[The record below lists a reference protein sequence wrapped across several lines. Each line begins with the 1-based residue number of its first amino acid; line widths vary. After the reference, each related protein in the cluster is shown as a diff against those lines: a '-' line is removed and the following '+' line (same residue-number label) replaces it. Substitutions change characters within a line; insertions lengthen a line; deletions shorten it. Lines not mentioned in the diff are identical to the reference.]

1 MQQKQKDLMLEAAL
15 NYIRN
20 KVSVIPLHYF
30 TKRPAISEWATYQSR
45 IPTEKEVHEW
55 FSADLRNIA
64 IVCGRVSN
72 LIVVDVDDKQKF
84 EEFVLKIHAK
94 APANL
99 LWVKTRRGVHLYF
112 RYPESLPDDVTKIDL
127 TETHGMELR
136 ANRCYVVAPP
146 SVVAFVEENDKL
158 VAVDNP
164 DDPRLSS
171 DKVMLNQYNFF
182 FGIEKKQIEF
192 SAELLPEIPDWLLE
206 PFLLKLQKTHTHT
219 NPSNT
224 PLGAAAKQK
233 TDDVIVNA
241 IAELI
246 APYWI
251 EGQRHNLSLYLA
263 GYLRKAGWS
272 WESVEKLLLTIA
284 ERASD
289 EELKDRIRALS
300 DTFTKQSPDEVA
312 GASYLRELLPE
323 EIFNRLRAFVGGEPD
338 LASSDELQTTVLM
351 LARKLAEAFE
361 DRFVFI
367 EKLGWHRFDG
377 KRWVECRQEEVV
389 TAAMDYLSTHFLKL
403 AKDAPIERRRFY
415 IDCAKICLNRH
426 KIVSVVETL
435 STLLKAY
442 PDEFDADPYLLN
454 CQNGVINLKT
464 GELMPHSPKFKIT
477 KIVNAEYDPDCD
489 ISTWL
494 KFLDDIFLGDK
505 ELIAY
510 IQRCLGYALTGDT
523 SEQVF
528 WICWGTGA
536 NGKSTLFNF
545 LRNLLNDY
553 ATTIPADAVLT
564 RRNGDTHPTRLAS
577 LKGVRLGVLIETEEE
592 KVLASSLVKA
602 ISAGDTIAARK
613 LYHDY
618 FEFAPTVKL
627 FIITNHK
634 PQVNDTTTALW
645 RRLRLV
651 PFKAFFPPENQD
663 KRLPEKLWA
672 ERHGILVWLVRGC
685 LEWLRLG
692 DLKTPEVV
700 VEATKQYRLEVDVL
714 QEWLEQ
720 RCVPDPNAITLIA
733 DLYEDYKK
741 WCEDKDETP
750 ISKRKFSQQLTEK
763 GYETVVAAHNKKAKK
778 GLRLRSDDETSLF
791 SPDDGG
797 GIGSPP
803 FEAEGENITSISN
816 PVSSVDACCPQL
828 VETKAKQTQKHEPPS
843 GQQQKE
849 FIQINCVDPPP
860 NKLTPPPDELGF
872 PF

>member
-1 MQQKQKDLMLEAAL
+1 MQERKDLMLQAAL

-20 KVSVIPLHYF
+20 QVSVIPLTYL
-30 TKRPAISEWATYQSR
+30 TKRPALREWATYQNR
-45 IPTEKEVHEW
+45 IPTMDEVQAW
-55 FSADLRNIA
+55 FSESLHNIA

-72 LIVVDVDDKQKF
+72 LIVVDVDDREKF
-84 EEFVLKIHAK
+84 EKFVLKLHAK

-112 RYPESLPDDVTKIDL
+112 RYPAALPEDVTKIDL

-146 SVVAFVEENDKL
+146 SVVAFVEENDDY
-158 VAVDNP
+158 VAVESP
-164 DDPRLSS
+164 ADPRLATH
-171 DKVMLNQYNFF
+171 KVLYSQYQFF
-182 FGIEKKQIEF
+182 SGVEKKQIEF
-192 SAELLPEIPDWLLE
+192 SAELLPEIPEWLLE
-206 PFLLKLQKTHTHT
+206 PFLQKLQK
-219 NPSNT
+219 NEANSKVYS
-224 PLGAAAKQK
+224 LGAAANSK
-233 TDDVIVNA
+233 TDDVVINA
-241 IAELI
+241 IAELVL
-246 APYWI
+246 PFWQ

-263 GYLRKAGWS
+263 GYLRKVGWD

-284 ERASD
+284 ERAGD
-289 EELKDRIRALS
+289 EELRDRIRALS
-300 DTFTKQSPDEVA
+300 DTFAKQSLEEIA
-312 GASYLRELLPE
+312 GASRLREIMPE
-323 EIFNRLRAFVGGEPD
+323 DIFNRLRALVGDEPE
-338 LASSDELQTTVLM
+338 LTSSDELQTTVLM
-351 LARKLAEAFE
+351 LARKLAEAFQ

-367 EKLGWHRFDG
+367 EKLGWHQFDG

-403 AKDAPIERRRFY
+403 AKDAPVERRRFY

-454 CQNGVINLKT
+454 CQNGVINLQT

-477 KIVNAEYDPDCD
+477 KIVNAEYNPDSD

-510 IQRCLGYALTGDT
+510 IQRCFGYALTGDT

-528 WICWGTGA
+528 WVCWGTGA

-553 ATTIPADAVLT
+553 ATTIPTDAVLT
-564 RRNGDTHPTRLAS
+564 RRNGDAHPTKLAS

-602 ISAGDTIAARK
+602 ISAGDTITARK

-634 PQVNDTTTALW
+634 PQINDTTIALW
-645 RRLRLV
+645 RRLRFV
-651 PFKAFFPPENQD
+651 PFRAFFPPERQD
-663 KRLPEKLWA
+663 KRLSEKLWA
-672 ERHGILVWLVRGC
+672 ERHGILAWLVRGC
-685 LEWLRLG
+685 LDWQQLG

-700 VEATKQYRLEVDVL
+700 VEATKQYRLEVDIL

-720 RCVPDPNAITLIA
+720 RCVPDPKAVTLIA
-733 DLYEDYKK
+733 DLYEDYKA
-741 WCEDKDETP
+741 WCEERDETP
-750 ISKRKFSQQLTEK
+750 VSKRKFSQQLSEK
-763 GYETVVAAHNKKAKK
+763 GYETVVATHNKKAKR
-778 GLRLRSDDETSLF
+778 GLRLRNDNDNDTSLF
-791 SPDDGG
+791 SPDDDNGG
-797 GIGSPP
+797 NEPVNDDGERKEFSQINSFEPESGNEEPESEKTNRCCTPDLAPEEKEFNQVNRSDLQLSTLSPP
-803 FEAEGENITSISN
+803 PE
-816 PVSSVDACCPQL
+816 
-828 VETKAKQTQKHEPPS
+828 
-843 GQQQKE
+843 
-849 FIQINCVDPPP
+849 
-860 NKLTPPPDELGF
+860 ELGF